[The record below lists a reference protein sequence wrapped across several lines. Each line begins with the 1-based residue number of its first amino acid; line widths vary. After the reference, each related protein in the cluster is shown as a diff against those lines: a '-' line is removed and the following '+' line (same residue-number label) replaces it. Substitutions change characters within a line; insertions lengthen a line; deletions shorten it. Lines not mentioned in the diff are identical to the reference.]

1 MANEDDGIKE
11 GHMALTEKQR
21 KKLNRRL
28 MTQDEKLSL
37 LFKILSIQY
46 FVLFCAALMWDI
58 VAKHLSL
65 QYQPGISYGQIS
77 VSAFFLVQCIIMGTK
92 VR

>member
-1 MANEDDGIKE
+1 
-11 GHMALTEKQR
+11 MALTEKQR

-28 MTQDEKLSL
+28 MSQDEKLSL

-58 VAKHLSL
+58 VAKRLSL
-65 QYQPGISYGQIS
+65 QYQPGISYGQIA
-77 VSAFFLVQCIIMGTK
+77 VAGFFLVQCVITGIK
-92 VR
+92 AR